1 MNLFFGQRDD
11 QPPTGLRKW
20 AGAVLR
26 LLGPSWRAAPVR
38 RISQAVSLLVFL
50 VLFVHVARSLGPD
63 SPANSVARAQWLPA
77 ETFLWLDP
85 LVGISASLAA
95 RAWTAALGVGLV
107 VLGICLFL
115 PRGFCGYVCP
125 LGTLADVVDWLL
137 ARADRLRGT
146 RFRWLR
152 LERRGWWSHLRFALL
167 VAALVAA
174 ALGVGLAGYVAA
186 VPVLTRGLSGSWL
199 RGYTGGGWG
208 RPFWENVAAVGTIMP
223 LAIALAVCLLGRRFW
238 CRALCPTGALL
249 SVFSLLRLWERKVS
263 DSCISCG
270 RCRQACA
277 FDAIGND
284 FATRPLDCTFC
295 QECGGVCPVGA
306 IEFAARWKASAEQAE
321 EETAPGDPALS
332 RRALVAGAVVG
343 AAATVGIRWGSPR
356 SKELLRPPGAL
367 DEDRFLAL
375 CVRCGMCMQ
384 VCPGPVLHPMGLAA
398 GLDALWTPVAVP
410 VIAGCHQDCNACTQV
425 CPTGAIQPLALAEK
439 RRTAMGLAAVNTR
452 TCLPHAGERDCR
464 LCFEACKD
472 AGYHAIRMREI
483 PLEVGDVPPGAV
495 SDDELEAMGRI
506 EAPFVHRDAC
516 TGCGQCENRCHQAW
530 VRREKMLQ
538 RSAIVVTPE
547 GRGRRT
553 VEGVPGTGVPSA
565 EFRARAT

>member
-1 MNLFFGQRDD
+1 MNLFFSQRDD
-11 QPPTGLRKW
+11 ESPAGLRKW
-20 AGAVLR
+20 AGAALR

-38 RISQAVSLLVFL
+38 RIAQAASLALFLGLLVHAAGSF
-50 VLFVHVARSLGPD
+50 GPD
-63 SPANSVARAQWLPA
+63 RVGERVGWQEWLPA

-85 LVGISASLAA
+85 LVGVSASLAA
-95 RAWTAALGVGLV
+95 RAWTPALGAAVA
-107 VLGICLFL
+107 VLAACLLF

-125 LGTLADVVDWLL
+125 LGTLADIVDWSL

-167 VAALVAA
+167 IAALVAA

-199 RGYTGGGWG
+199 RGYTDGGWG

-223 LAIALAVCLLGRRFW
+223 LAIALAVCLLGRQFW

-249 SVFSLLRLWERKVS
+249 SAFSLLRLWERKVS

-295 QECGGVCPVGA
+295 QECGGVCPAGA
-306 IEFAARWKASAEQAE
+306 IEFSARWKASAADPPDETVPAE
-321 EETAPGDPALS
+321 PVLS
-332 RRALVAGAVVG
+332 RRALVAGAVGG
-343 AAATVGIRWGSPR
+343 AAATVGARHGSRPPT
-356 SKELLRPPGAL
+356 ELLRPPGAL

-375 CVRCGMCMQ
+375 CVRCGECMT
-384 VCPGPVLHPMGLAA
+384 VCPGPILHPMGLAA

-410 VIAGCHQDCNACTQV
+410 VTAGCHQDCNACTQV

-439 RRTAMGLAAVNTR
+439 RRTVMGLAVVNTR
-452 TCLPHAGERDCR
+452 TCLPHVGECDCR

-472 AGYHAIRMREI
+472 AGYRAIRMRDI
-483 PLEVGDVPPGAV
+483 RLEVGEVPPGAV

-506 EAPFVHRDAC
+506 EAPFVSREAC

-530 VRREKMLQ
+530 VRRERVLQ

-553 VEGVPGTGVPSA
+553 VVQADRNAHVLHQGANP
-565 EFRARAT
+565 